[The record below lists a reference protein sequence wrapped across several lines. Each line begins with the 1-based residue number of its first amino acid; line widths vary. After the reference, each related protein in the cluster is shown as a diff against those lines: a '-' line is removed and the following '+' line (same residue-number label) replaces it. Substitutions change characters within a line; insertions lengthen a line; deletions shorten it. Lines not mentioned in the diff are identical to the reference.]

1 MEFGTTRA
9 DTAAGF
15 KHNRAGLWW
24 LPGAMGLAFIA
35 ALLGLAAFGIGG
47 AVNVSGIASA
57 LADPSLIRIAGFTV
71 FLAALSAIISVAL
84 ALPFARAASRRP
96 GWRPLAVFMKL
107 GNLAFVT
114 PVIIGVF
121 GIVEVHGVT
130 GWVNRTVAALTGND
144 FGPYVYGLG
153 GILIAHAFFN
163 MPFAARSFD
172 RALAGIAPESWRLA
186 AQLGMS
192 SGQIFRLIEWP
203 ALARVFLPTAGIIF
217 ALSFTSFAVVVTLGG
232 GPATTILEVAIY
244 QALRFDFDLTRA
256 AGLALVQLVL
266 AAGFVGPLLFG
277 FKVQA
282 QTASGGH
289 RATRPDAAGLS
300 AFVADSAA
308 VAVAIAVIAAP
319 FAGIFLPGLAA
330 ITMDRLA
337 DPALW
342 RATAWSLAIAMT
354 AGSIAFAVGLG
365 LLATQRHLMLRRG
378 RSGVGTLIEV
388 VGAIVLVAPPMLL
401 GAGLFL
407 ALRGRVDLFAAAP
420 FLVIAINALAGLPF
434 VLRLIGP
441 DFRRAAETH
450 DRLAASLGLAGLDR
464 WRLVD
469 WPAIRPA
476 ATTALAVT
484 MTLAAGDLGVIALF
498 GTPETTTLPLLIY
511 QRMGAYRMDE
521 AAVAVVVLIVLC
533 LVIFVGVDTLLGG
546 RLTQPERRNA

>member
-1 MEFGTTRA
+1 
-9 DTAAGF
+9 
-15 KHNRAGLWW
+15 
-24 LPGAMGLAFIA
+24 
-35 ALLGLAAFGIGG
+35 
-47 AVNVSGIASA
+47 
-57 LADPSLIRIAGFTV
+57 
-71 FLAALSAIISVAL
+71 VAL
-84 ALPFARAASRRP
+84 A
-96 GWRPLAVFMKL
+96 
-107 GNLAFVT
+107 
-114 PVIIGVF
+114 VIV
-121 GIVEVHGVT
+121 
-130 GWVNRTVAALTGND
+130 
-144 FGPYVYGLG
+144 
-153 GILIAHAFFN
+153 
-163 MPFAARSFD
+163 
-172 RALAGIAPESWRLA
+172 
-186 AQLGMS
+186 
-192 SGQIFRLIEWP
+192 
-203 ALARVFLPTAGIIF
+203 
-217 ALSFTSFAVVVTLGG
+217 
-232 GPATTILEVAIY
+232 
-244 QALRFDFDLTRA
+244 
-256 AGLALVQLVL
+256 
-266 AAGFVGPLLFG
+266 
-277 FKVQA
+277 
-282 QTASGGH
+282 
-289 RATRPDAAGLS
+289 
-300 AFVADSAA
+300 
-308 VAVAIAVIAAP
+308 AP

-330 ITMDRLA
+330 ITMDRLV

-342 RATAWSLAIAMT
+342 RATAWSLAIAIT

-365 LLATQRHLMLRRG
+365 LLATQRHLMLSKG
-378 RSGVGTLIEV
+378 RSGAGTIIEA
-388 VGAIVLVAPPMLL
+388 VGAIILVAPPMLL

-420 FLVIAINALAGLPF
+420 YLVIAINALAGLPF

>member
-1 MEFGTTRA
+1 MTQVNLGQSQ
-9 DTAAGF
+9 
-15 KHNRAGLWW
+15 AGLWW
-24 LPGAMGLAFIA
+24 LPGTIGVGAIA
-35 ALLGLAAFGIGG
+35 ALIGLAAYGIGKT
-47 AVNVSGIASA
+47 ASLDGIAA
-57 LADPSLIRIAGFTV
+57 TLADPTLVRIAGFTV
-71 FLAALSAIISVAL
+71 FQAALSAAISVAL

-96 GWRPLAVFMKL
+96 GWRPLAGFMKL

-130 GWVNRTVAALTGND
+130 GWVNSAARALTGES

-163 MPFAARSFD
+163 MPFAARNFD

-217 ALSFTSFAVVVTLGG
+217 AMCFTSFAVVVTLGG
-232 GPATTILEVAIY
+232 GPAATILEVAIY
-244 QALRFDFDLTRA
+244 QALRFDFDITRA
-256 AGLALVQLVL
+256 AGLALTQFVL
-266 AAGFVGPLLFG
+266 AAAIVGPLLF
-277 FKVQA
+277 VTAAPA
-282 QTASGGH
+282 QTATGG
-289 RATRPDAAGLS
+289 ACAARPDAAGWPARATDL
-300 AFVADSAA
+300 AA
-308 VAVAIAVIAAP
+308 VTMAAVVIIAPLAGILLPGIAAMT
-319 FAGIFLPGLAA
+319 FE
-330 ITMDRLA
+330 RLA

-342 RATAWSLAIAMT
+342 RATGWSLAIAAG
-354 AGSIAFAVGLG
+354 AGSIAFAIGLG
-365 LLATQRHLMLRRG
+365 ILMTQRHLTVRRG
-378 RSGVGTLIEV
+378 RLRA
-388 VGAIVLVAPPMLL
+388 GAALEAASAIILVAPPMLL

-420 FLVIAINALAGLPF
+420 FLVIAINAVAGLPF

-441 DFRRAAETH
+441 DFLRAAEHH
-450 DRLAASLGLAGLDR
+450 DRLAASLGLSGMNR

-476 ATTALAVT
+476 AATALAVT

-498 GTPETTTLPLLIY
+498 GTPDTTTLPLLIF

-521 AAVAVVVLIVLC
+521 AAVGVVVLIALC
-533 LVIFVGVDTLLGG
+533 VGIFVCVETALGG
-546 RLTQPERRNA
+546 RGRLKRRVFSHA